1 MMNIGLLLIR
11 LVVGL
16 TFMGHGAQKLFGWFG
31 GHGLKGTGEWLE
43 SIGVKPGLFM
53 AFLAGAGELAGGFLF
68 ASGLLG
74 PVGAILIVVTMLVA
88 IFKVH
93 GKNGYWVTQGGYEYN
108 LILIA
113 IAVGVALIGPG
124 SFSLD
129 AIIFR

>member
-1 MMNIGLLLIR
+1 
-11 LVVGL
+11 
-16 TFMGHGAQKLFGWFG
+16 GWFG

-68 ASGLLG
+68 AAGLLG

-113 IAVGVALIGPG
+113 IAVGVVLTGPG
-124 SFSLD
+124 SYSLD